1 MDACQSHVHH
11 ASIMLCC
18 QLPNITCCV
27 FGVGVP
33 WMQVEQAIMESM
45 QQQTEGSSDI
55 QDGAA
60 MQAAAYLSSR

>member
-1 MDACQSHVHH
+1 
-11 ASIMLCC
+11 MLCC